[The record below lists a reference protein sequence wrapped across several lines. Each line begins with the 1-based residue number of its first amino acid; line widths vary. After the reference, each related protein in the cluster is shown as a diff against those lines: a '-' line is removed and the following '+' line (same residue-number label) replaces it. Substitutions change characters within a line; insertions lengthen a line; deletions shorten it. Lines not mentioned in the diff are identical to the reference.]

1 MWQYI
6 GTGGEFYRGVP
17 ARDLT
22 AEEFAALDADQ
33 QAAVQ
38 TGKLYRKAGAKKSDT
53 PAI

>member
-6 GTGGEFYRGVP
+6 GTGGEFYSGVP

-22 AEEFAALDADQ
+22 AEEFAALAPDQ

-38 TGKLYRKAGAKKSDT
+38 SGRLYRKASAKKHDP
-53 PAI
+53 PAA

>member
-1 MWQYI
+1 MWEYI

-22 AEEFAALDADQ
+22 AEEFAALDPEQ

-38 TGKLYRKAGAKKSDT
+38 SGKLYRKASAKKSAP
-53 PAI
+53 PAA